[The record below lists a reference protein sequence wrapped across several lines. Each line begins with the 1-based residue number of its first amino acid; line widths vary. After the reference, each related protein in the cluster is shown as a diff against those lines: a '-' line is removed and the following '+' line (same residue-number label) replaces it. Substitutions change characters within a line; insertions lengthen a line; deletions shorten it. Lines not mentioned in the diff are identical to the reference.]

1 MGDWVPASYQVGA
14 INAPTAAER
23 ARMFESAASHGGNEP
38 LTIGVSPRRNTAA
51 AADRETMAAQQ
62 QVVEAVEAVEAV
74 VVKEQQPMATKSRFD
89 PVTEEDVTV

>member
-1 MGDWVPASYQVGA
+1 
-14 INAPTAAER
+14 
-23 ARMFESAASHGGNEP
+23 MFESAASQGGNEP
-38 LTIGVSPRRNTAA
+38 LTIGVSPRRNTAS

-62 QVVEAVEAVEAV
+62 QGVEAVEAV